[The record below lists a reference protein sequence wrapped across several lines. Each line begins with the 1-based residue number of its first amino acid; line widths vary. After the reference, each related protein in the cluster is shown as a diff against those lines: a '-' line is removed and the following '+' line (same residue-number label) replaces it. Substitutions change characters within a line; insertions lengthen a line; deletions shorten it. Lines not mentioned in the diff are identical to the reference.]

1 MSLLSYLPSYQT
13 PISVMSL
20 SSVRNDGI
28 KGVDTD
34 ALSHLGLNV
43 GKPVRRYR
51 FSSLLIIATWLTF
64 VRPRYYE
71 EIQRCGLLPSRL
83 VRLRS

>member
-1 MSLLSYLPSYQT
+1 MSP
-13 PISVMSL
+13 

-34 ALSHLGLNV
+34 ALLRLGLNV
-43 GKPVRRYR
+43 RKPVRRYR
-51 FSSLLIIATWLTF
+51 FASLLFIAAQLTF
-64 VRPRYYE
+64 VRPRYYD

>member
-1 MSLLSYLPSYQT
+1 MSP
-13 PISVMSL
+13 

-34 ALSHLGLNV
+34 ALSHLGPNV
-43 GKPVRRYR
+43 RKPIQRYR
-51 FSSLLIIATWLTF
+51 FASLPIVAAQLTF
-64 VRPRYYE
+64 VRPRYYD
-71 EIQRCGLLPSRL
+71 EIQRCGLLPSHL